1 MMIRRMMM
9 LLLLVTSIFLA
20 GCAADNGN
28 GDEGIGREISAAGGS
43 YWDISVE
50 ELQEMLANKD
60 FTMVN
65 VHIPFEGDLPDTDIS
80 IPYNQIEQYLD
91 QLPKEKDE
99 KIVLYC
105 RSDRMSGIAA
115 EELVGLGYTNIY
127 NLDGGFNAW
136 VRAGLP
142 MAGEQ

>member
-1 MMIRRMMM
+1 MIKQMS
-9 LLLLVTSIFLA
+9 LLLLLATTVFLA

-28 GDEGIGREISAAGGS
+28 ADDRIGREVSVAGGS
-43 YWDISVE
+43 YRDISVDQ
-50 ELQEMLANKD
+50 LQEMLANKD

-65 VHIPFEGDLPDTDIS
+65 VHIPFEGDLPGTDIS
-80 IPYNQIEQYLD
+80 IPYNQIERYLN
-91 QLPKEKDE
+91 QLPQDKGE

-115 EELVGLGYTNIY
+115 VELVGLGYTNIY

-136 VRAGLP
+136 IDAGLP
-142 MAGEQ
+142 MAGE